1 VVHSAS
7 TPVPSASLRT
17 GHRSL
22 PAARIARRSSAA
34 GSRHFPALAGLA
46 LALAATLVL
55 SSGCQSSRN
64 PDGKP
69 RVLRPGQPI
78 HSGELELTDDDERR
92 IEAHARFAAGIVE
105 ELSEAPEAALAHY
118 RVAIEKDPTNEALT
132 LDVVRKLVELRRF
145 EDARVLL
152 EKSTARP
159 DSSGLLWGWL
169 GTVYKLQGNPQAAI
183 RAHQEAVRRMPRNLV
198 SYQGLAQ
205 VYLEGGQISDAL
217 AVLEEAGRQ
226 PDVDA
231 TFLVALADT
240 LGALQA
246 TRNPA
251 LGDLRP
257 RIVPLLDRA
266 AELKPTQPGEVL
278 RLADLYQVFGEAAK
292 ALPLYQRLLETAP
305 DLPGLRERL
314 AGVYLRGD
322 NREKAAEQLEALSR
336 SQPTNP
342 LPHYYLGVL
351 ALEAKRY
358 EDAVTAF
365 NRVLLLR
372 PDNEA
377 IYLDLAL
384 AHLSHRR
391 PEDAIAVLDKARAK
405 FRGSFRLEF
414 YTAAALTD
422 LKRYEQAIRHY
433 TAAEVIAGATD
444 PDELTYIFYFQSGVA
459 YERAK
464 RFDDAAVQFEKA
476 VELKPDFGEALNYLG
491 YMWAERG
498 TNLERA
504 HDLIKKAV
512 EIEPDNEAF
521 LDSLAWVLHQL
532 GRSAEAL
539 PHQLRA
545 VELAKDEP
553 DATLFDH
560 LGDIYRKLGKTDDA
574 RKAWQRAQELE
585 AKPEVAQKLQDTA
598 P

>member
-1 VVHSAS
+1 MLP
-7 TPVPSASLRT
+7 TP
-17 GHRSL
+17 RSG
-22 PAARIARRSSAA
+22 RRRSFAF
-34 GSRHFPALAGLA
+34 GPALAGCVAVLLA
-46 LALAATLVL
+46 LGGT
-55 SSGCQSSRN
+55 GCQSSA
-64 PDGKP
+64 PGSGKP
-69 RVLRPGQPI
+69 RVLRAGQ
-78 HSGELELTDDDERR
+78 SYASRELELSEADERQ

-118 RVAIEKDPTNEALT
+118 RIAIEKDPANEALT
-132 LDVVRKLVELRRF
+132 IDVVRKLVELRRF
-145 EDARVLL
+145 EDARQIL
-152 EKSTARP
+152 ERSTAQP
-159 DSSGLLWGWL
+159 GASGLLFGWL
-169 GTVYKLQGNPQAAI
+169 GTVYKLQGNPNAAI
-183 RAHQEAVRRMPRNLV
+183 RAHQEAVRRMPHNLA

-205 VYLEGGQISDAL
+205 VYIEGGQLSDAL
-217 AVLEEAGRQ
+217 GVLEEASKQ
-226 PDVDA
+226 PDVDTA
-231 TFLVALADT
+231 FLVALADT

-251 LGDLRP
+251 IGDLRP
-257 RIVPLLDRA
+257 RILSLLERA
-266 AELKPTQPGEVL
+266 AALKPTEPAEVL
-278 RLADLYQVFGEAAK
+278 RLADLYQIFGETSK
-292 ALPLYQRLLETAP
+292 SLPLYQRLLESAP

-314 AGVYLRGD
+314 AAVYLRTD

-342 LPHYYLGVL
+342 LPHYYLGVF

-358 EDAVTAF
+358 DEAVSAF
-365 NRVLLLR
+365 NKVLLLR
-372 PDNEA
+372 PDNEP
-377 IYLDLAL
+377 IYFDLAL

-391 PEDAIAVLDKARAK
+391 PQEALAILDRARAK
-405 FRGSFRLEF
+405 FRPSFRLEF

-444 PDELTYIFYFQSGVA
+444 PEELTYIFYFQSGVA

-504 HDLIKKAV
+504 YELIKKAV
-512 EIEPDNEAF
+512 DLEPDNDAF

-553 DATLFDH
+553 DATLFEH
-560 LGDIYRKLGKTDDA
+560 LGDIYQKLGKIEEA
-574 RKAWQRAQELE
+574 RKAWQRAQEIE
-585 AKPEVAQKLQDTA
+585 PKPEVAKKLPDTA
-598 P
+598 PAAK

>member
-1 VVHSAS
+1 MDS
-7 TPVPSASLRT
+7 
-17 GHRSL
+17 RS
-22 PAARIARRSSAA
+22 
-34 GSRHFPALAGLA
+34 
-46 LALAATLVL
+46 
-55 SSGCQSSRN
+55 
-64 PDGKP
+64 
-69 RVLRPGQPI
+69 
-78 HSGELELTDDDERR
+78 LELTAADERQ

-105 ELSEAPEAALAHY
+105 ELAEAPEAALAHY
-118 RVAIEKDPTNEALT
+118 RIAIEKDPENEALT
-132 LDVVRKLVELRRF
+132 LDVARKLVELRRY
-145 EDARVLL
+145 EDARLIL
-152 EKSTARP
+152 ERSTARP
-159 DSSGLLWGWL
+159 EASGLLLGWL

-205 VYLEGGQISDAL
+205 VYLEGGQYSDAL
-217 AVLEEAGRQ
+217 GVLEEASRQ
-226 PDVDA
+226 PDVDSS
-231 TFLVALADT
+231 FLVALADT
-240 LGALQA
+240 FGALQA
-246 TRNPA
+246 TGNPA

-257 RIVPLLDRA
+257 RIIPLLDRA
-266 AELKPTQPGEVL
+266 ADLKPTQPVEIL
-278 RLADLYQVFGEAAK
+278 RLADLYQVFGETSK
-292 ALPLYQRLLETAP
+292 SIPLYQRLLESAP

-314 AGVYLRGD
+314 AGIYLRTD
-322 NREKAAEQLEALSR
+322 NREKAAEQLQVLSR
-336 SQPTNP
+336 NQPTNP

-358 EDAVTAF
+358 EDAVSYF
-365 NRVLLLR
+365 NKVLLLR

-391 PEDAIAVLDKARAK
+391 PEDALAVLERARGK
-405 FRGSFRLEF
+405 FRATFRLEF

-476 VELKPDFGEALNYLG
+476 VELKPDFAEALNYLG

-512 EIEPDNEAF
+512 EIEPDNDAF
-521 LDSLAWVLHQL
+521 LDSLAWVLHML
-532 GRSAEAL
+532 GRSDEAL

-560 LGDIYRKLGKTDDA
+560 LGDIYQKLGKTDEA
-574 RKAWQRAQELE
+574 RKAWKRAQEIE
-585 AKPEVAQKLQDTA
+585 AKPEVDKKLQDTA
-598 P
+598 AP